1 MKSRF
6 RSCLVSLIL
15 LAFIGCSKEMS
26 NETGKGTAPGAG
38 DFYAT
43 IGGNLWNADSIQL
56 VLVSTDGASIN
67 GLSKTGEQISMLLPV
82 FKVGTY
88 ALNAQSVSY
97 ALYGNVLTNVSN
109 VYVSNSG
116 TAGGSV
122 TISSIDTINHLVSG
136 SFEFTLANPAD
147 NSTKSITKGVF
158 DYVPYTADTGVV
170 LGPPPTGGLKDT
182 VQATIDGNKFFASD
196 VEASVTGTA
205 PTQQLL
211 IAGFY
216 GTQDVGLYL
225 PPAITPGTY
234 NLDFAGGQYIGIY
247 NPDPAT
253 TLLSQSGGTV
263 TIISNNTTT
272 KRIQGTFSFT
282 ATPMGSG
289 TPANLTLGYFAVNY

>member
-6 RSCLVSLIL
+6 RLCLVSLIFL
-15 LAFIGCSKEMS
+15 SFIGCSKEMS
-26 NETGKGTAPGAG
+26 NESGHGTSPGAG

-43 IGGNLWNADSIQL
+43 IDGKLWNADSIQL
-56 VLVSTDGASIN
+56 VLVSSNGASVN

-88 ALNAQSVSY
+88 NLNAQSVSY
-97 ALYGNVLTNVSN
+97 ALYANLLTNVSN

-116 TAGGSV
+116 TAGGTV

-147 NSTKSITKGVF
+147 NSTKAITKGVF
-158 DYVPYTADTGVV
+158 DYVPYTADTGIAVV
-170 LGPPPTGGLKDT
+170 PPPTNGLKDT
-182 VQATIDGNKFFASD
+182 VQATIDGNKFFATD
-196 VEASVTGTA
+196 VEASITGA
-205 PTQQLL
+205 PPAEQLL
-211 IAGFY
+211 IAGFS

-225 PPAITPGTY
+225 PPNITAGTY
-234 NLDFAGGQYIGIY
+234 NLDFATGQYIGIY

-253 TLLSQSGGTV
+253 TLLSQTGGTL

-282 ATPMGSG
+282 ATPTGSG
-289 TPANLTLGYFAVNY
+289 VPANLTLGYFAVNY

>member
-6 RSCLVSLIL
+6 RPYLVSLIL
-15 LAFIGCSKEMS
+15 LSFIGCSKEMS
-26 NETGKGTAPGAG
+26 NETGKGTVPGAG

-43 IGGNLWNADSIQL
+43 IGGNLWNADSLQL

-88 ALNAQSVSY
+88 TLNAQSVSY

-158 DYVPYTADTGVV
+158 DYVPYTADTGIAVV
-170 LGPPPTGGLKDT
+170 PPPTGGLKDT
-182 VQATIDGNKFFASD
+182 VQVTIDGNKFFASD
-196 VEASVTGTA
+196 VEASITSG
-205 PTQQLL
+205 QLL
-211 IAGFY
+211 IAGFS

-225 PPAITPGTY
+225 PPAITAGTY
-234 NLDFAGGQYIGIY
+234 NLDFAAGQYIGIY

-253 TLLSQSGGTV
+253 TLLSQTGGTV

>member
-1 MKSRF
+1 MKSCF
-6 RSCLVSLIL
+6 RPYLVSSLVL
-15 LAFIGCSKEMS
+15 LLFIGCSKEVS
-26 NETGKGTAPGAG
+26 NESGHGSLPGTS

-43 IGGNLWNADSIQL
+43 IEGNSWNADSLQL
-56 VLVSTDGASIN
+56 VLVSSSGASIN

-97 ALYGNVLTNVSN
+97 ALYENLLTNISN

-116 TAGGSV
+116 TAGGSI

-147 NSTKSITKGVF
+147 NSTKTITKGVF
-158 DYVPYTADTGVV
+158 DYVPYSSDAGIVV
-170 LGPPPTGGLKDT
+170 PPPTGGLKDT
-182 VQATIDGNKFFASD
+182 VQVTIDGNKFFASD
-196 VEASVTGTA
+196 VQVSNSNG
-205 PTQQLL
+205 QLL
-211 IAGFY
+211 IAGFS
-216 GTQDVGLYL
+216 GTQDVGLFL
-225 PPAITPGTY
+225 PPTITPGTY
-234 NLDFAGGQYIGIY
+234 NLDFATGQYIGIY

-253 TLLSQSGGTV
+253 TLLSQTGGTV
-263 TIISNNTTT
+263 TIIANNTTT

-289 TPANLTLGYFAVNY
+289 QPANLTLGYFAVNY